1 MRADRTRRRTDRA
14 HQDSDDRHRGRQ
26 PVRRP
31 GPRRRRYARHVR
43 RRSAQIRQA
52 VRRAR
57 RGRPASGRSLLPRR
71 SQRRLSRTRKLLS
84 LSAGGHLVLTGPHAI
99 LALKIAVI
107 AVSVLLALS
116 FIPLV
121 RGNYRL
127 HGRINLALMALTLT
141 TVLGLESL
149 VRVHDP
155 PL

>member
-1 MRADRTRRRTDRA
+1 MRANRTRRRTDST
-14 HQDSDDRHRGRQ
+14 HQNSDDRHRRRQ

-31 GPRRRRYARHVR
+31 GARRRRYARHVR
-43 RRSAQIRQA
+43 RRSAQIREA

-71 SQRRLSRTRKLLS
+71 SQRYISRPRKLLS
-84 LSAGGHLVLTGPHAI
+84 VIGGSLAVLTGPHVI

-121 RGNYRL
+121 RG
-127 HGRINLALMALTLT
+127 
-141 TVLGLESL
+141 
-149 VRVHDP
+149 
-155 PL
+155 